1 MKVAIVG
8 ASGAVGQEFLRILS
22 ERAFPIDELVLFGS
36 ERSAGQTYMFNGKEH
51 VVKLLQHNDDFRD
64 VDFAFVSAGGGTS
77 KEFAET
83 ITKHGT
89 VMIDNSSAF
98 RMDPEVPLVV
108 PECNAEDALNHPR
121 GIVANPNCT
130 TIMMVVVL
138 QPLEKLSHIKRI
150 RVSSYQSASG
160 AGAAAM
166 AELQTQYSQLV
177 KGEEPTVSK
186 FPHQLAYNVIPQVD
200 VFTDNGYTKEEMKM
214 IGETKKI
221 LSLDEDVRITATCVR
236 VPVLNS
242 HSVDINVT
250 FKKETSVEEIR
261 EILKNAPGLVLLD
274 KPQEN
279 IYPTPL
285 DASGHDEVYV
295 GRIRKDISQDNSFYI
310 WCVADNIRKGAASN
324 AIQIAEMLEAKK
336 QV

>member
-1 MKVAIVG
+1 MANFAIVG
-8 ASGAVGQEFLRILS
+8 ATGLVGTKMIERLGESKLRVDNIYLMAS
-22 ERAFPIDELVLFGS
+22 A
-36 ERSAGQTYMFNGKEH
+36 RSAGKVLQFRGQDVIVEELNEGSFDKEI
-51 VVKLLQHNDDFRD
+51 DYAIF
-64 VDFAFVSAGGGTS
+64 SAGGDTS
-77 KEFAET
+77 RKFAPIAESKG
-83 ITKHGT
+83 II
-89 VMIDNSSAF
+89 VIDNSSAW
-98 RMDPEVPLVV
+98 RMEEDIDLIV
-108 PECNAEDALNHPR
+108 PECNEPLLKR
-121 GIVANPNCT
+121 KIIANPNCSTIQSVVPLKPLADAFGLDRVAYT
-130 TIMMVVVL
+130 TYQAVSGSGKGGIDNNVL
-138 QPLEKLSHIKRI
+138 PHI
-150 RVSSYQSASG
+150 
-160 AGAAAM
+160 
-166 AELQTQYSQLV
+166 
-177 KGEEPTVSK
+177 
-186 FPHQLAYNVIPQVD
+186 D
-200 VFTDNGYTKEEMKM
+200 VFLDNGYTKEEMKM
-214 IGETKKI
+214 IDETKKI
-221 LSLDEDVRITATCVR
+221 LSLGEDVKITATCVR

-250 FKKETSVEEIR
+250 FKKETSVEEIK